1 MPSKTDTRHIMILHK
16 IANYKNNENVTK
28 KKTDEHEKYEIRFR
42 VCESIP
48 MVWVTAVCGGQD
60 MYRMGGDYAKIMTE
74 ILK

>member
-48 MVWVTAVCGGQD
+48 MVWVTAVCGG
-60 MYRMGGDYAKIMTE
+60 
-74 ILK
+74 